1 MFRRRLRLSAA
12 AGASLLIAASAAV
25 TASPV
30 ASATPAAADD
40 PVQVTIDSFTP
51 STPKPGDPV
60 TITGKV
66 TNKSALTYGVPQAIA
81 CIDDKLMSTGEQLAA
96 IPSED
101 DQATGD
107 ASSCRRLNPPGDS
120 TAFQPLG
127 DSLAPQASLP
137 FKLVVQWGEWE
148 ITDHPGVYT
157 VGVAFRG
164 NPSDQQGKRDT
175 AGQARTLMPVI
186 GKTPMAGHVN
196 AAVVLPLT
204 HRPTLLADHLFANES
219 LAESM
224 APTGQL
230 GRLLALGQK
239 RIVTWLVDPAM
250 IDEART
256 IAESDSYKV
265 AAGPGQVKAGTG
277 RAVVKAWLEAF
288 DRSRNVNP
296 TVLLPYGDPDIA
308 TLAAA
313 GGPAGKIISSARST
327 SERYNLRMP
336 LSEQGNPSGLWLGDG
351 QVDTKTLI
359 AGSFGFAAQRD
370 DDVNILPSSAWP
382 ASERPKLQSSPV
394 YRVLTPE
401 GPAPKYVRAVIA
413 DSDLLA
419 GGPDPA
425 SANQR
430 LQLQQR
436 FAAETSLLASTA
448 GTATV
453 VVVPPRGWDE
463 DGLSTAAVLQTMSA
477 SPWISPVGI
486 NQVTNPNPPATRA
499 PAAPATPADASG
511 LSGGQLDKIQ
521 DLSSTTATF
530 ESLLSDPAAQTPVNM
545 TQGLLRA
552 ASLEWSAA
560 PDEAQRFLNYQRNA
574 VAAQLRKVHLVTN
587 KNKGQHEGI
596 KVNLSGSKG
605 SFPLTVE
612 NGLDVTIRVG
622 LEVTATGNRNDLKIA
637 QLHTLLLPA
646 GQKGTFQV
654 KASAEQNGVINA
666 NAQLITAGEQ
676 PVGDSQPLVI
686 QAAQYG
692 SVGWILVGAAVALL
706 FGTSIVR
713 IYRRVRS
720 ERRNPTPKPEADALH
735 PEPLPLE
742 DLGQDDPAPGPNGV
756 SHPESPAPLVPGQSD
771 LESLKEGVGTKDG

>member
-1 MFRRRLRLSAA
+1 VFRRRLRLSAA
-12 AGASLLIAASAAV
+12 AGASLLIAASATV
-25 TASPV
+25 LASTQAIAAPSEDEPV
-30 ASATPAAADD
+30 VDVA
-40 PVQVTIDSFTP
+40 IDSFSP
-51 STPKPGDPV
+51 STPVPGQAV
-60 TITGKV
+60 TLTGRITNTSQTTFLG
-66 TNKSALTYGVPQAIA
+66 SQAIA
-81 CIDDKLMSTGEQLAA
+81 CIERKRLATADDLAA
-96 IPSED
+96 IPTEADEKVNDRNDCVGLANS
-101 DQATGD
+101 
-107 ASSCRRLNPPGDS
+107 DS
-120 TAFQPLG
+120 TTFQEFDDP
-127 DSLAPQASLP
+127 LAPKASVA
-137 FKLVVQWGEWE
+137 FKLVVPWSEWK
-148 ITDHPGVYT
+148 ISSQPGAYT
-157 VGVAFRG
+157 VGVRFRG
-164 NPSDQQGKRDT
+164 NVTKRDRTT
-175 AGQARTLMPVI
+175 AGLSRILMPVI
-186 GKTPMAGHVN
+186 GKTPLPGRVN

-204 HRPTLLADHLFANES
+204 HRPTLLADHLFANDS
-219 LAESM
+219 LADSM

-230 GRLLALGQK
+230 GRMLALGQK

-265 AAGPGQVKAGTG
+265 ANGPGQSKAGTG
-277 RAVVKAWLEAF
+277 RAVVKGWLEAF

-308 TLAAA
+308 SLSAA

-370 DDVNILPSSAWP
+370 DDVNILPSSAWS
-382 ASERPKLQSSPV
+382 ASERPKLQPSPV
-394 YRVLTPE
+394 YRVQTPE
-401 GPAPKYVRAVIA
+401 GPAPKYVKAVIA
-413 DSDLLA
+413 DSALLA

-425 SANQR
+425 SAKQK

-436 FAAETSLLASTA
+436 FAAETSLLAGTA

-453 VVVPPRGWDE
+453 VVVPPRGWDV
-463 DGLSTAAVLQTMSA
+463 DGRSTAAVLQTMSA

-486 NQVTNPNPPATRA
+486 NQVNNSNPPQTKAPSA
-499 PAAPATPADASG
+499 PANTSS

-521 DLSSTTATF
+521 DLSSTTTTY
-530 ESLLSDPAAQTPVNM
+530 ESLLSDPTAQTPVSM
-545 TQGLLRA
+545 TQGLLRS
-552 ASLEWSAA
+552 ASLEWSGA
-560 PDEAQRFLNYQRNA
+560 PNEAQRFVNYQRNA
-574 VAAQLRKVHLVTN
+574 VAAQLKKVHLVTN
-587 KNKGQHEGI
+587 RNKGQHEGI

-622 LEVTATGNRNDLKIA
+622 LKVTSTGNRNDLKIER
-637 QLHTLLLPA
+637 LHTLLLPA

-666 NAQLITAGEQ
+666 TAQLINDDKE

-720 ERRNPTPKPEADALH
+720 ERRNPTPKPETDALH
-735 PEPLPLE
+735 PEPLALE
-742 DLGQDDPAPGPNGV
+742 DLGPDPAASPNGV
-756 SHPESPAPLVPGQSD
+756 SPAESPDGSPAPLVPGQSD

>member
-12 AGASLLIAASAAV
+12 AGASLLIAASAAALAP
-25 TASPV
+25 TQ
-30 ASATPAAADD
+30 ATAAAAEENPLVD
-40 PVQVTIDSFTP
+40 VTIDSFSPATP
-51 STPKPGDPV
+51 APGQPV
-60 TITGKV
+60 TITGRV
-66 TNKSALTYGVPQAIA
+66 TNTSQTTFEGSQATA
-81 CIDDKLMSTGEQLAA
+81 CIERERLSTAAAVAA
-96 IPSED
+96 IPTEADIALRDRNDCSGLTNPE
-101 DQATGD
+101 
-107 ASSCRRLNPPGDS
+107 AS
-120 TAFQPLG
+120 TFQEFQDP
-127 DSLAPQASLP
+127 LAPKASVS
-137 FKLVVQWGEWE
+137 FKLVVPWSEWK
-148 ITDHPGVYT
+148 ISDQPGVYS
-157 VGVAFRG
+157 VGVRFRG
-164 NPSDQQGKRDT
+164 NVSKTDRTT
-175 AGQARTLMPVI
+175 AGLSRILMPVI
-186 GKTPMAGHVN
+186 AKTPMPGKVN

-204 HRPTLLADHLFANES
+204 HRPTLLADHLFANDS
-219 LAESM
+219 LAEAM

-239 RIVTWLVDPAM
+239 RLVTWLVDPAM

-265 AAGPGQVKAGTG
+265 ATGPGQTKAGTG

-288 DRSRNVNP
+288 DKSRNVNP

-308 TLAAA
+308 SLAA
-313 GGPAGKIISSARST
+313 GGDAAVKIISSARSA

-351 QVDTKTLI
+351 QVDSKTLA

-370 DDVNILPSSAWP
+370 DDVNILPSSAW
-382 ASERPKLQSSPV
+382 AANERPKLQPSPV

-401 GPAPKYVRAVIA
+401 APAPKYVQAVIA
-413 DSDLLA
+413 DSALLA

-425 SANQR
+425 SAKQPV
-430 LQLQQR
+430 QLQQR
-436 FAAETSLLASTA
+436 FAAETSLLAGKA

-453 VVVPPRGWDE
+453 VVVPPRGWDS
-463 DGLSTAAVLQTMSA
+463 DGLSTAAVLQTMST
-477 SPWISPVGI
+477 SPWITPVGI
-486 NQVTNPNPPATRA
+486 NQVTALTAGKTKA
-499 PAAPATPADASG
+499 PAAPADTSG
-511 LSGGQLDKIQ
+511 LGNGQLDKIQ
-521 DLSSTTATF
+521 DLSSTTATY
-530 ESLLSDPAAQTPVNM
+530 ESLLSDPTAQTPLSM
-545 TQGLLRA
+545 TQGLLRS

-560 PDEAQRFLNYQRNA
+560 PNEAQRFVNYQRNA
-574 VAAQLRKVHLVTN
+574 VAAQLKKVHLVTN
-587 KNKGQHEGI
+587 RNKGQREGI

-622 LEVTATGNRNDLKIA
+622 LQVTATGNRNDLKIA

-742 DLGQDDPAPGPNGV
+742 DLGQDDPAESPNGV

-771 LESLKEGVGTKDG
+771 LEGLKEGVGTKDG

>member
-1 MFRRRLRLSAA
+1 VFRRRLRLSAA
-12 AGASLLIAASAAV
+12 AGASLLLAASATALAPTQAV
-25 TASPV
+25 AAPAEENPV
-30 ASATPAAADD
+30 VDVA
-40 PVQVTIDSFTP
+40 IDSFSP
-51 STPKPGDPV
+51 STPVAGQAV
-60 TITGKV
+60 TITGRI
-66 TNKSALTYGVPQAIA
+66 TNTSQTTFQGSQATA
-81 CIDDKLMSTGEQLAA
+81 CIARERLSTAAAIAA
-96 IPSED
+96 IPTEADVPVKDRNDCSGLTNPD
-101 DQATGD
+101 ATTFQEFD
-107 ASSCRRLNPPGDS
+107 AP
-120 TAFQPLG
+120 
-127 DSLAPQASLP
+127 LAPKDTVA
-137 FKLVVQWGEWE
+137 FKLVVPWNEWK
-148 ITDHPGVYT
+148 ISSQPGVYS
-157 VGVAFRG
+157 VGVRFRG
-164 NPSDQQGKRDT
+164 NVTKTDRTT
-175 AGQARTLMPVI
+175 AGLSRILMPVI
-186 GKTPMAGHVN
+186 SKTPMPGRVN

-239 RIVTWLVDPAM
+239 RLVTWLVDPAM

-265 AAGPGQVKAGTG
+265 ATGRGQSKPGTG
-277 RAVVKAWLEAF
+277 RAVVKAWLESF
-288 DRSRNVNP
+288 DQSRNVNP
-296 TVLLPYGDPDIA
+296 TVLLPYGDPDI
-308 TLAAA
+308 TSLAAA
-313 GGPAGKIISSARST
+313 GGAATKIISSARST

-370 DDVNILPSSAWP
+370 DDVNILPSSAW
-382 ASERPKLQSSPV
+382 AANERPKLQPSPV
-394 YRVLTPE
+394 YEVQTPE
-401 GPAPKYVRAVIA
+401 GPAPKFVKALIA
-413 DSDLLA
+413 DSALLA

-425 SANQR
+425 SAKQGP
-430 LQLQQR
+430 QLQQR
-436 FAAETSLLASTA
+436 FAAETSLLASSA

-463 DGLSTAAVLQTMSA
+463 NGLSTAAVLQTMSA
-477 SPWISPVGI
+477 SPWITPVGI
-486 NQVTNPNPPATRA
+486 NQVTALTPGQTKT
-499 PAAPATPADASG
+499 PAAPADTSG

-521 DLSSTTATF
+521 DLSSTTTTY
-530 ESLLSDPAAQTPVNM
+530 ESLLSDPAAQTPVTM
-545 TQGLLRA
+545 TQGLLRS

-560 PDEAQRFLNYQRNA
+560 PNEAQRFVNYQVNS
-574 VAAQLRKVHLVTN
+574 VAAQLKKVHLVTN
-587 KNKGQHEGI
+587 KSKGQHEGI

-622 LEVTATGNRNDLKIA
+622 LQVTSTGNRNDLKIER
-637 QLHTLLLPA
+637 LHTLLLPA

-666 NAQLITAGEQ
+666 KAQLINDDLQ

-720 ERRNPTPKPEADALH
+720 ERRNPTPAKPEADALH
-735 PEPLPLE
+735 PEPLPVA
-742 DLGQDDPAPGPNGV
+742 DLGPEDPAASPNGV

>member
-12 AGASLLIAASAAV
+12 AGASLLIAASAA
-25 TASPV
+25 ALAP
-30 ASATPAAADD
+30 AQAAATAAEDNPMVD
-40 PVQVTIDSFTP
+40 VAIDSFSP
-51 STPKPGDPV
+51 STPAPGQAV
-60 TITGKV
+60 TITGRV
-66 TNKSALTYGVPQAIA
+66 TNTSQTTFEGSQATA
-81 CIDDKLMSTGEQLAA
+81 CIERDRLSTAAQVAA
-96 IPSED
+96 IPTEADVPVKDRNDCSGLTNPEASTF
-101 DQATGD
+101 QEFD
-107 ASSCRRLNPPGDS
+107 AP
-120 TAFQPLG
+120 
-127 DSLAPQASLP
+127 LAPKDSVP
-137 FKLVVQWGEWE
+137 FTLVVPWSEWKISSE
-148 ITDHPGVYT
+148 PGVYS
-157 VGVAFRG
+157 VGVRFRG
-164 NPSDQQGKRDT
+164 NVSKTDRTT
-175 AGQARTLMPVI
+175 AGLTRILMPVI
-186 GKTPMAGHVN
+186 PKTPLPGRVN

-204 HRPTLLADHLFANES
+204 HRPTLLADHLFANDS
-219 LAESM
+219 LAEAM

-239 RIVTWLVDPAM
+239 RLVTWLVDPAM

-265 AAGPGQVKAGTG
+265 AAGPGQTKAGTG
-277 RAVVKAWLEAF
+277 RAIVKAWLEAF
-288 DRSRNVNP
+288 DKSRNVNP

-308 TLAAA
+308 SLAAA
-313 GGPAGKIISSARST
+313 GDAADKIISSARSA

-336 LSEQGNPSGLWLGDG
+336 LSEQGNPSGLWLGDR
-351 QVDTKTLI
+351 QVDSKTLA

-370 DDVNILPSSAWP
+370 DDVNILPSSAW
-382 ASERPKLQSSPV
+382 AANERPKLQPSPV
-394 YRVLTPE
+394 YKVLTPE
-401 GPAPKYVRAVIA
+401 APAPKYVKAVIA
-413 DSDLLA
+413 DSALLA

-425 SANQR
+425 SAKQP

-436 FAAETSLLASTA
+436 FAAETSLLAGKA
-448 GTATV
+448 GTWTV
-453 VVVPPRGWDE
+453 VVVPPRGWDN
-463 DGLSTAAVLQTMSA
+463 DGLSTSAVLQTMST
-477 SPWISPVGI
+477 SPWITPVGI
-486 NQVTNPNPPATRA
+486 NQVTSLAAGQTKA
-499 PAAPATPADASG
+499 PAAPAETSG
-511 LSGGQLDKIQ
+511 LSGGQLDKIR
-521 DLSSTTATF
+521 DLSSTTSTY
-530 ESLLSDPAAQTPVNM
+530 ESLLSDPAAQTPLSM
-545 TQGLLRA
+545 TQGLLRS
-552 ASLEWSAA
+552 ASLEWSAT
-560 PDEAQRFLNYQRNA
+560 PNEAQRFVNYQRNA
-574 VAAQLRKVHLVTN
+574 VAAQLKKVHLVTN
-587 KNKGQHEGI
+587 KSKGQHDGI

-666 NAQLITAGEQ
+666 TAQLVTAGKQ

-742 DLGQDDPAPGPNGV
+742 DLGQDDPATSPNGA
-756 SHPESPAPLVPGQSD
+756 SHSDAPAPLVPGQSD